1 MSKARFPTTIKS
13 AIAMGV
19 MVLLLAGCGQASITS
34 GAPQSLRDS
43 EAGEVVVDFFQNDD
57 QVGKLYIRTQ
67 AAESDLVRF
76 FIEVPHI
83 GGQDYR
89 LDAVKFEF
97 VSDVIQPLIM
107 LEPSSGALTQDI
119 GFTRIDSMVRL
130 SVPDLGQA
138 GDGTVLFGFLAGREV
153 FAGNGLRLHAELEFG
168 AGDAVAD
175 LVIVPAS

>member
-57 QVGKLYIRTQ
+57 QVGKLYIQTQ
-67 AAESDLVRF
+67 TAESDLVRF
-76 FIEVPHI
+76 FLEVP
-83 GGQDYR
+83 
-89 LDAVKFEF
+89 
-97 VSDVIQPLIM
+97 
-107 LEPSSGALTQDI
+107 
-119 GFTRIDSMVRL
+119 L

-138 GDGTVLFGFLAGREV
+138 DDGTVLFGFLAGREV
-153 FAGNGLRLHAELEFG
+153 FAGNGFRLHAELEFG

>member
-67 AAESDLVRF
+67 TAESDLVRF
-76 FIEVPHI
+76 FLEVP
-83 GGQDYR
+83 
-89 LDAVKFEF
+89 
-97 VSDVIQPLIM
+97 
-107 LEPSSGALTQDI
+107 
-119 GFTRIDSMVRL
+119 L

-138 GDGTVLFGFLAGREV
+138 DDGTVLFGFLAGREV
-153 FAGNGLRLHAELEFG
+153 FAGNGFRLHAELEFG

>member
-1 MSKARFPTTIKS
+1 
-13 AIAMGV
+13 MGV

-67 AAESDLVRF
+67 TAESDLVRF
-76 FIEVPHI
+76 FIEVP
-83 GGQDYR
+83 
-89 LDAVKFEF
+89 
-97 VSDVIQPLIM
+97 
-107 LEPSSGALTQDI
+107 
-119 GFTRIDSMVRL
+119 L

>member
-1 MSKARFPTTIKS
+1 MRLGKNGDS
-13 AIAMGV
+13 A
-19 MVLLLAGCGQASITS
+19 

-67 AAESDLVRF
+67 TAESDLVRF

-97 VSDVIQPLIM
+97 VSDVIH
-107 LEPSSGALTQDI
+107 
-119 GFTRIDSMVRL
+119 R
-130 SVPDLGQA
+130 
-138 GDGTVLFGFLAGREV
+138 
-153 FAGNGLRLHAELEFG
+153 
-168 AGDAVAD
+168 
-175 LVIVPAS
+175 

>member
-1 MSKARFPTTIKS
+1 MSKTRFLTTIKS
-13 AIAMGV
+13 AIAVGAL
-19 MVLLLAGCGQASITS
+19 VLLLAGCVQASITS
-34 GAPQSLRDS
+34 GAPHTPGDS
-43 EAGEVVVDFFQNDD
+43 ADGEVVVDFFQNED
-57 QVGKLYIRTQ
+57 QVGKLYVRTQ
-67 AAESDLVRF
+67 TTESDLVRF
-76 FIEVPHI
+76 FIEVPYI
-83 GGQDYR
+83 GVQDYR

-107 LEPSSGALTQDI
+107 LEPSSGALTKDI

-138 GDGTVLFGFLAGREV
+138 GDGTVLFEFLAGKEV

>member
-1 MSKARFPTTIKS
+1 
-13 AIAMGV
+13 
-19 MVLLLAGCGQASITS
+19 
-34 GAPQSLRDS
+34 
-43 EAGEVVVDFFQNDD
+43 
-57 QVGKLYIRTQ
+57 
-67 AAESDLVRF
+67 
-76 FIEVPHI
+76 
-83 GGQDYR
+83 
-89 LDAVKFEF
+89 
-97 VSDVIQPLIM
+97 M